1 MMNLMTCVSCDMWR
15 GIGRIW
21 VALRIYGGFDKITQ
35 SGRSAKSVFH
45 AQLCPAEGARSRPS
59 IPGEGIHYD
68 FEGGGGFFLGKLS
81 MKTKCV
87 FVCVHDKN
95 VYYQHLDESYLF
107 VRTCAGPNIFGT
119 TTTPPHPKE
128 KL

>member
-1 MMNLMTCVSCDMWR
+1 VMNLMTCVSCDGWG

-45 AQLCPAEGARSRPS
+45 ARLCPAEGAISRPS

-68 FEGGGGFFLGKLS
+68 FEGGVFFLFRE
-81 MKTKCV
+81 V
-87 FVCVHDKN
+87 V
-95 VYYQHLDESYLF
+95 DENKMRF
-107 VRTCAGPNIFGT
+107 CMCA
-119 TTTPPHPKE
+119 
-128 KL
+128 